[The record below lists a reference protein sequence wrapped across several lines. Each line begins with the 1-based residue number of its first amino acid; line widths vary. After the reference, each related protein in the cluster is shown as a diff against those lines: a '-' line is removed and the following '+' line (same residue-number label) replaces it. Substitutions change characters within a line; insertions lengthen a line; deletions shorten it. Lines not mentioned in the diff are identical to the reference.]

1 MRWSRAN
8 DRFSL
13 AGDFRHAHPSKSG
26 DSPGIRAGV
35 LPPVCGL
42 RVGGFYTMILDTEC
56 DLRDE
61 LASRLPQA
69 TELFG
74 QDAIS
79 EWVLAHNNELDDNRP
94 IKLPQVSTH

>member
-42 RVGGFYTMILDTEC
+42 RVGGFY
-56 DLRDE
+56 
-61 LASRLPQA
+61 
-69 TELFG
+69 
-74 QDAIS
+74 
-79 EWVLAHNNELDDNRP
+79 NERKHVAMPKTARQVFTDNLNP
-94 IKLPQVSTH
+94 VGIGGGLV